1 MKLAIEF
8 FNQSALD
15 LARNLL
21 GKVIRHYYQ
30 GLWLQ
35 AQIIETE
42 SYELEDKASHAFLGF
57 TEKRKA
63 LYMPPG
69 TIYMYYARG
78 GDSLNISAQGSGSAV
93 LIKSAIVYIDNDK
106 SITETDDM
114 LLKMQQ
120 LNPLPNNRQRDKS
133 KLLSGQTL
141 LCKSLGLKVKQWD
154 QKQFNQ
160 QLYVKDVGYQPDQI
174 IQTERLGI
182 PPDRD
187 PHLPYRFID
196 MRYVKMCTKNPLT
209 TRKILPYNVIT
220 A

>member
-1 MKLAIEF
+1 MKLSVVF

-21 GKVIRHYYQ
+21 GKVICHYYQ

-63 LYMPPG
+63 LYMSPS
-69 TIYMYYARG
+69 TIYMYYSRG

-93 LIKSAIVYIDNDK
+93 LIKSAIVYMDNDK
-106 SITETDDM
+106 SSRETDDM